1 MFGHENMWWR
11 KLKKSS
17 QYYVTSDFFECL
29 WAIADQAMVGVCPI
43 LQLCLSSL
51 SATNTQWPFLT
62 IYAKSQMWQFV
73 CISSSMEPIIWWG
86 LTWYLDQ
93 NDFANLFTCPLVWP
107 IEQNTQSKA
116 NSHGWWRPGLQRQF
130 QKAIGFGKLISWRVL
145 QGDISWWKWK
155 GRVGGD
161 IRKLITSAK

>member
-1 MFGHENMWWR
+1 MAKTEKNVPNFMWR
-11 KLKKSS
+11 
-17 QYYVTSDFFECL
+17 VTSLSVCGRSLTRPWLVFAQFF
-29 WAIADQAMVGVCPI
+29 
-43 LQLCLSSL
+43 SS
-51 SATNTQWPFLT
+51 ACHPFQPQTHSGHFLP
-62 IYAKSQMWQFV
+62 YVDAKWQIWQFV
-73 CISSSMEPIIWWG
+73 CISSSTEPIIWWG

-155 GRVGGD
+155 GWVRVGGD